1 MGYGKQ
7 PPPHSPFTRP
17 CVLHTVFVRVHHPEV
32 RGGRKLELPWLPSG
46 KESSELEVSEC
57 QWVLGDGWNFG
68 GIYAVVRDSSLCL
81 MFFPMSASLSSL
93 FPLLQ
98 TIPLPSLSPFLSS
111 KSKKPQPNS
120 GGPLQLL
127 VDVPPSPQ
135 WVPGTYAKRSQLF
148 CLLPH
153 SVWFSFSFPSISA
166 LLPGHRVLD
175 MRRRVPSL
183 SDSGLP
189 RVVHGTEGIWLQV
202 LF

>member
-32 RGGRKLELPWLPSG
+32 RGDMKLELPWLPSG
-46 KESSELEVSEC
+46 KESSELEVSDC

-93 FPLLQ
+93 FPLPQ

-127 VDVPPSPQ
+127 VDVLPPN
-135 WVPGTYAKRSQLF
+135 GSQEHMLNG
-148 CLLPH
+148 H
-153 SVWFSFSFPSISA
+153 SFPAFSHILS
-166 LLPGHRVLD
+166 G
-175 MRRRVPSL
+175 SL
-183 SDSGLP
+183 SSSQASLLSFL
-189 RVVHGTEGIWLQV
+189 VIEC
-202 LF
+202 